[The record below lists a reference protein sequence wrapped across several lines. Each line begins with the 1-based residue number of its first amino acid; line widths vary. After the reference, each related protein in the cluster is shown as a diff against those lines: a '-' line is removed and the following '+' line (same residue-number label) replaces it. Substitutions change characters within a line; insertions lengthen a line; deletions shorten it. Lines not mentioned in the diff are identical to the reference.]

1 MRLNEWQLAFE
12 AFLLDETATA
22 NLNLDESLIGG
33 PTLDIATGLAIYHN
47 AYKARLLEVLR
58 NDFEAI
64 WQWLGDEE
72 FDLLA
77 TAYIRQSPSAHY
89 SLRWLGKG
97 FEGFVR
103 KYLVPEQSAP
113 LAEMAALEW
122 AFTLAFDAPA
132 GDPLTIESMAALAPE
147 EWPELQFKP
156 IPSLQWLD
164 CRFNSLALWRSVKDG
179 TDFPARA
186 ALDTPNICLIWRH
199 ELICNYRSLESAEAA
214 ALNGLLNEGWSFA
227 ELCTNSTVTY
237 GKDAPLQAVTWLKQ
251 WVQDGLLERLQ
262 R

>member
-1 MRLNEWQLAFE
+1 MRLREWQLAFE
-12 AFLLDETATA
+12 TFLLDEAATA
-22 NLNLDESLIGG
+22 NLTLEKSLIGG
-33 PTLDIATGLAIYHN
+33 PTLDIGTGLAIYHN

-58 NDFEAI
+58 NDFEVI
-64 WQWLGDEE
+64 WQWMGDEE

-77 TAYIRQSPSAHY
+77 TAYLRQYPSAHY

-97 FEGFVR
+97 FEDFIR
-103 KYLVPEQSAP
+103 EYLVPEQCAP

-122 AFTLAFDAPA
+122 SFTLAFDASA
-132 GDPLTIESMAALAPE
+132 GEPLTIESMAALAPE

-156 IPSLQWLD
+156 IPSLQWLE
-164 CRFNSLALWRSVKDG
+164 CRFNSLALWRSVKED
-179 TDFPARA
+179 TDFPASA
-186 ALDTPNICLIWRH
+186 ALDTPNACLIWRH
-199 ELICNYRSLESAEAA
+199 ELICNYRSLDSAEAA

-227 ELCTNSTVTY
+227 ELCANLAVTY
-237 GKDAPLQAVTWLKQ
+237 GEDAPLQAVTWLKQ